1 MKEHTPS
8 NPPHVN
14 RFMPDTVPT
23 VEKNVVPPG
32 SPLSIKII
40 PERLS
45 NVTCCPTATAALA
58 RSPVFESPLL
68 LVLPC
73 KRWGCEVCRSQK
85 IRALAFNI
93 HAAAPNR
100 LLTLTVDT
108 EIDPNP
114 EVAWL
119 NTRDKPSELFRALR
133 ARKMS
138 IEYLKVTEVT
148 KKGYPHYHC
157 LLRSDYLP
165 QPVIKALWTRLTKSS
180 IVDIRI
186 VTNQFNAFSYLVK
199 YLSKIASLEW
209 TDRHVSYSRKFFP
222 VSPSQTD
229 WENDISTKITRRIDE
244 HPYAYLT
251 RFYYRRE
258 LTRLSPYRW
267 LLNDYPTE
275 SENQV
280 DYATLNIRKPT
291 TEPTPMDKWL
301 PEF

>member
-1 MKEHTPS
+1 MNEKTTEA
-8 NPPHVN
+8 PPNVKQ
-14 RFMPDTVPT
+14 FMPDTVPN
-23 VEKNVVPPG
+23 VEKNILPPG

-45 NVTCCPTATAALA
+45 NVTCCPTATTALA
-58 RSPVFESPLL
+58 TSPIFESPIL

-108 EIDPNP
+108 DIDPNP

-133 ARKMS
+133 ARKLS

-165 QPVIKALWTRLTKSS
+165 QPVIKALWTRLTRSS

-199 YLSKIASLEW
+199 YPAKSAAWNGPTATSH
-209 TDRHVSYSRKFFP
+209 TP
-222 VSPSQTD
+222 VSSSPS
-229 WENDISTKITRRIDE
+229 R
-244 HPYAYLT
+244 P
-251 RFYYRRE
+251 
-258 LTRLSPYRW
+258 
-267 LLNDYPTE
+267 
-275 SENQV
+275 
-280 DYATLNIRKPT
+280 RKPT
-291 TEPTPMDKWL
+291 GKTTFQQRSPDESTSTPTRTSLASTTDAS
-301 PEF
+301 